1 LSATIVGF
9 RSHAASLKNSHRFV
23 LRDNQAILKTDV
35 KAAVKAREAYKLLEQ
50 DMEKLRVTADLGA
63 KLMVEPQD
71 VQVALNAATRDL
83 DELLDIADKALL

>member
-1 LSATIVGF
+1 M
-9 RSHAASLKNSHRFV
+9 
-23 LRDNQAILKTDV
+23 
-35 KAAVKAREAYKLLEQ
+35 LEQ